1 MHDSSLFFSLRGG
14 IDVQVLE
21 GDRDALPRQ
30 HFCSCQQRHLSC
42 QILEAFLLSSVGVV
56 MLVGVLS
63 SVVIFE
69 MAGKVRVESSQVAL
83 DVTFVRRRRT
93 NHVFPQTNSRYLP

>member
-1 MHDSSLFFSLRGG
+1 
-14 IDVQVLE
+14 
-21 GDRDALPRQ
+21 
-30 HFCSCQQRHLSC
+30 
-42 QILEAFLLSSVGVV
+42 